1 MNVRSKLSFVSVSAI
16 IAFPLMIGLSLYS
29 DARLRALDN
38 LQRDGLYGYAMIA
51 RLSSDLNELASTSS
65 MDNTRR
71 TWQANRQEAS
81 EVIVG
86 FLTSPLLAELV
97 SGSPEADQL
106 SSFANMWELGN
117 QRMDE
122 IEAALAAYEEDHGA
136 LRTGVLITMSTRD
149 AAALFDINAQINQAK
164 TRFTQVFSESLLDL
178 IGRVEESIAAEQRRI
193 TTLFIVVAV
202 AIALISLLI
211 GSVVAGNLAKRIQS
225 IESVM
230 KLVSDRDFSIRLS
243 TRSKDEL
250 GTLSDHI
257 DNTLDSLDAVFER
270 MKSVAQD
277 SLAMKEVTAQSIGD
291 ANTSLSEISAGIRS
305 IKEQFEDLDDNISA
319 SSTAVTEISQTI
331 GSLNDMISAQSA
343 AIVQSSAST
352 EEMVGTIRNI
362 TGIATGRAEAAQ
374 SVAAVVGD
382 GRKHTDEANR
392 QIATAAE
399 NAREIHRVVEIIDS
413 VAAQTNLLAMNAAI
427 EAAHAGQHGAG
438 FSVVAQEIRGLA
450 ESTTGNAK
458 KIRTLLNT
466 TMGFIVK
473 AADASA
479 QNIESFQSIQD
490 EVDEFTGAF
499 VEVSNS
505 MVEMATNSDE
515 VLKSISQLSD
525 ITHQISSSAGEIK
538 LGISDIQKAET
549 NIVEISGEVLERVRG
564 IDTGAERVTGKTQEV
579 YTQQQHNGRTIEEL
593 NNEILRFKTS

>member
-1 MNVRSKLSFVSVSAI
+1 MNVRSKLSFISVSAI

-29 DARLRALDN
+29 DAHLRALDD

-51 RLSSDLNELASTSS
+51 RLNSDLNELASTSS

-71 TWQANRQEAS
+71 TWQANRLEAS

-86 FLTSPLLAELV
+86 FLTSPLLAELALE
-97 SGSPEADQL
+97 SATAEQL
-106 SSFANMWELGN
+106 SDFTRMWELGN
-117 QRMDE
+117 ERMDR
-122 IEAALAAYEEDHGA
+122 IEAALAAYEADHGA
-136 LRTGVLITMSTRD
+136 LRTGILIAMSTGD
-149 AAALFDINAQINQAK
+149 VATLFALNTQINEAK
-164 TRFTQVFSESLLDL
+164 VQFTQFFAESLLGL
-178 IGRVEESIAAEQRRI
+178 IERVEESIAAQQRRI
-193 TTLFIVVAV
+193 NTWFVVVAV

-211 GSVVAGNLAKRIQS
+211 GSLVAGNLAKRIQS
-225 IESVM
+225 IEAVM
-230 KLVSDRDFSIRLS
+230 KSVSDQDFSIRLAS
-243 TRSKDEL
+243 TSKDEL
-250 GTLSDHI
+250 GALSGHI
-257 DNTLDSLDAVFER
+257 DSTLDGLDVVFER
-270 MKSVAQD
+270 MKTVAQD
-277 SLAMKEVTAQSIGD
+277 SLAMKEATAQSIGE
-291 ANTSLSEISAGIRS
+291 ANTSLAEISAGIRS
-305 IKEQFEDLDDNISA
+305 IKEQFEALDDNIT
-319 SSTAVTEISQTI
+319 SSSSAVTEISHTI

-343 AIVQSSAST
+343 AIVQSSTST

-362 TGIATGRAEAAQ
+362 TGIATGRAEAAH

-382 GRKHTDEANR
+382 GRKHTDEANK

-399 NAREIHRVVEIIDS
+399 NAREIHRVVEIIDT

-438 FSVVAQEIRGLA
+438 FSVVAQEIRSLA
-450 ESTTGNAK
+450 ESTTVNAK
-458 KIRTLLNT
+458 KIRELLNT

-538 LGISDIQKAET
+538 TGISGIQKAET
-549 NIVEISGEVLERVRG
+549 NIAEISGEVLERVRG
-564 IDTGAERVTGKTQEV
+564 IDAGAERVTRKTQEV